1 MRAKFTFVIQNSIA
15 MVPSAYTFFSSSVEK
30 RHTYRMHVVMDTKA
44 KIVNQ
49 NIGIPVASDLSSNLE
64 PATQMHPSI

>member
-15 MVPSAYTFFSSSVEK
+15 MVPTAYTFFSSSVEK
-30 RHTYRMHVVMDTKA
+30 RHPYRMHVVMDTKA

-49 NIGIPVASDLSSNLE
+49 NIDIPL
-64 PATQMHPSI
+64 